1 MIWSGK
7 FQLIKMRSELW
18 IQAFFKDAIKDV
30 AKVFVQSL
38 IAHPGAG
45 GRHAAGIPAW
55 TGQAR
60 ASLTTAANLV
70 GLSISYSDA
79 KYKGGV
85 KGKNPSTGATMGTAH
100 FRITKNL
107 YWFGFSCNV
116 SDLVGYGSRF
126 QPAENQYGYMAENE
140 YEPRPSERKQQ
151 KEAPWHAID
160 VAGENFVWWV
170 RKEWFPKIAKE
181 FRRTFYRH
189 EITF

>member
-1 MIWSGK
+1 MSHPIW
-7 FQLIKMRSELW
+7 IED
-18 IQAFFKDAIKDV
+18 FFKEAIKDV

-38 IAHPGAG
+38 IAHPKAG

-60 ASLTTAANLV
+60 ASLTTAATLV
-70 GLSISYSDA
+70 GLTISYSDA
-79 KYKGGV
+79 KYPDGV
-85 KGKNPSTGATMGTAH
+85 KGKNVSTGRTMGTAN
-100 FRITKNL
+100 FKITKNL

-126 QPAENQYGYMAENE
+126 VPAENQFGYMAENE
-140 YEPRPSERKQQ
+140 YEPRPSERTQQ

-160 VAGENFVWWV
+160 VAGENFAWWV
-170 RKEWFPKIAKE
+170 RKEWFPKITRFIRSRLIVKQ
-181 FRRTFYRH
+181 